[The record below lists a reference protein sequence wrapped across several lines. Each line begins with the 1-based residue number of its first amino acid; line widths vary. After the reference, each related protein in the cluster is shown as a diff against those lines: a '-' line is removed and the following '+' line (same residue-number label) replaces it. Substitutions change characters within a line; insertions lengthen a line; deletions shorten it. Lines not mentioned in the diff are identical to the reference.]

1 MLRLFL
7 RYEHYC
13 ACMVHIKFTA
23 RTRTP
28 IVSSE
33 IDSMASD
40 EALETSAQQREAS
53 TEATSSHSAVSD
65 RESWFGD
72 SGDSET
78 ASECLK
84 VVVEAGLAEITYDF
98 GSSGITKARVMSME
112 NYVHYF
118 PKGYGRALGAESVP
132 EPHVN
137 EAVVFKDFFTVG
149 LRMPPNLVLV
159 DILHK
164 F

>member
-1 MLRLFL
+1 
-7 RYEHYC
+7 
-13 ACMVHIKFTA
+13 
-23 RTRTP
+23 
-28 IVSSE
+28 
-33 IDSMASD
+33 MASD

-118 PKGYGRALGAESVP
+118 PKGYGRALGAESVT